1 MFDKLIES
9 DSVQADFKSRTRYF
23 MVSFV
28 VVGTLFLT
36 AVVISLYASDIEIG
50 TSDFDMTRLIAPEI
64 VEVPEPEPA
73 PKAINPQPDN
83 SDPNDLPSRNQAI
96 ARADN
101 STLIPDSV
109 STERNALREIPL
121 GRYRIGP
128 GPESDGP
135 GAPVGTQSTVGGVLD
150 GTGSAESSRVSTASV
165 PSEPPPP
172 RQARP
177 EPAMKYIGVVNG
189 KAIRLPTPPYPEAA
203 RRIGIQGEVTVQI
216 VISESGSVVSS
227 KAVKGHPLLKSAAE
241 SSAKGA
247 VFSPTFLGGKPIKA
261 TGVIIY
267 RFTRN

>member
-23 MVSFV
+23 MVSSV
-28 VVGTLFLT
+28 VVGILFLT

-50 TSDFDMTRLIAPEI
+50 TSNFDMTRLVTPEI
-64 VEVPEPEPA
+64 VEAPEPEPEEVSA
-73 PKAINPQPDN
+73 PSEPTQT
-83 SDPNDLPSRNQAI
+83 SDIPIRNTQT
-96 ARADN
+96 ARADS
-101 STLIPDSV
+101 STIIPDGV
-109 STERNALREIPL
+109 STVANKFKEIPV

-128 GPESDGP
+128 GIETNGAGTPVNGSGP
-135 GAPVGTQSTVGGVLD
+135 IGGKPGTSGLAETMRDSQPTK
-150 GTGSAESSRVSTASV
+150 TG
-165 PSEPPPP
+165 PPPPP

-227 KAVKGHPLLKSAAE
+227 RAVKGHPLLKSAAE